1 MTRESV
7 LYSDNDKEELEEM
20 EEDVHP
26 RRPWEAPDGGWGWM
40 IVLGA
45 FVCSMVVEGLSTGF
59 FVIQR
64 DIEEHYGVQNNQSSI
79 IISLLT
85 GFGLVSGPVA
95 SAMSERFGYR
105 KVTIMGSIVTCI
117 VFVIGPNM
125 PTCTLFA
132 VFYGFIGGTC
142 LGLIFLSSVVT
153 VSVWFKNKRSLAT
166 GIAMCGS
173 GVGTLV
179 FPHLYHFLL
188 SEYDWKGATFIIAGI
203 VLHCVAGGAL
213 FRPLSYAK
221 TKRMKRGVIQRGAI
235 MKALIAE
242 KERQRTISNGSLD
255 NCIITKDNKLL
266 KIDKID
272 LRNKSS
278 SYLNKLKETL
288 GFSSRSLNRSKNSL
302 IITKGDPIYK
312 PKSPHPSPKISKL
325 QLSKTKCLST
335 PPTPKRDSGCGS
347 LESPIKT
354 KIYDQ
359 LPTDD
364 PWDKQSTSKG
374 LLPPT
379 SASIQNVTCLEPL
392 KSLAA
397 ECHGPLSLSVP
408 VSPAGSNHSLNGQKM
423 FLRSASMQSGKTVM
437 LPSELFSYSSVM
449 TVPQFDS
456 IECAIQ
462 EEKKSRKLCS
472 WLVEIFHLRLL
483 LRPTF
488 FLLMMV
494 SFLSMLGFYLPFSSL
509 PVFGVELGLKEEAS
523 QFLISVTAIAS
534 VLGRMVFGWIADRPW
549 ANAVCVSNFML
560 ILSAALTIL
569 CPHITSSSWLSVFAA
584 GFGFSTAAFMC
595 LRSVVLIELFDLQKL
610 SGAFGLYLMFQGA
623 AVLMANPITVSIK
636 SSLGNSNVIFY
647 MSGGFLLVAGLLG
660 CVLKCV
666 QRWEDHRYDSQ
677 DVMLEVVN
685 IEEIPMQSE
694 ALRVET
700 CETSM

>member
-1 MTRESV
+1 MTRESF
-7 LYSDNDKEELEEM
+7 LYSENDKEDLEEW
-20 EEDVHP
+20 EEEIRP
-26 RRPWEAPDGGWGWM
+26 RRPGEAPDGGWGWM

-45 FVCSMVVEGLSTGF
+45 FVCCMVVEGLSTGF
-59 FVIQR
+59 FVIQTE
-64 DIEEHYGVQNNQSSI
+64 IEEHYGVLSNQSSI

-85 GFGLVSGPVA
+85 GFCLVSGPMA

-117 VFVIGPNM
+117 VFIIGQNM
-125 PTCTLFA
+125 PSCTLFA
-132 VFYGFIGGTC
+132 VIYGFIGGTC
-142 LGLIFLSSVVT
+142 LGLAFLPSIVT
-153 VSVWFKNKRSLAT
+153 VSVWFENKRAFAT

-188 SEYDWKGATFIIAGI
+188 SEYDWKGATLIIAGI

-213 FRPLSYAK
+213 FRPLSHAK
-221 TKRMKRGVIQRGAI
+221 TKRMKRGIIQRGAI

-325 QLSKTKCLST
+325 LSKPKCLST

-374 LLPPT
+374 VLQPS
-379 SASIQNVTCLEPL
+379 SASVQNVSSEPL

-397 ECHGPLSLSVP
+397 ECLGPMSSSVP
-408 VSPAGSNHSLNGQKM
+408 VSPTGSNRSLNGQKM
-423 FLRSASMQSGKTVM
+423 FVRSSSLQSRKTVM
-437 LPSELFSYSSVM
+437 LQSDMFSCGSGM
-449 TVPQFDS
+449 TVPQFES
-456 IECAIQ
+456 IECDVQ
-462 EEKKSRKLCS
+462 EGKNNHRLCS
-472 WLVEIFHLRLL
+472 WFVKTFHLRLL
-483 LRPTF
+483 SQPAF
-488 FLLMMV
+488 FLLMVV
-494 SFLSMLGFYLPFSSL
+494 SFLSMLGFYLPFSCL
-509 PVFGVELGLKEEAS
+509 PVFGVEVGLKEEAS
-523 QFLISVTAIAS
+523 HFLISVMAIAS
-534 VLGRMVFGWIADRPW
+534 VVGRILFGWIADRPW
-549 ANAVCVSNFML
+549 ASALCVSNFML
-560 ILSAALTIL
+560 ILSAVATFL
-569 CPHITSSSWLSVFAA
+569 CPQWTSSSWLTLFAA
-584 GFGFSTAAFMC
+584 VFGFLTAAFTC
-595 LRSVVLIELFDLQKL
+595 LRSVVLIELYDLQKL
-610 SGAFGLYLMFQGA
+610 PGAFGLYLMFQGV
-623 AVLMANPITVSIK
+623 AVLIANPIAASIR
-636 SSLGNSNVIFY
+636 SSLGNSNVVFF
-647 MSGGFLLVAGLLG
+647 MSGGFLLAAGLVG
-660 CVLKCV
+660 CTLKCV
-666 QRWEDHRYDSQ
+666 KRWENHRYDSQ
-677 DVMLEVVN
+677 DVMLQVVH

-694 ALRVET
+694 VQKVEM